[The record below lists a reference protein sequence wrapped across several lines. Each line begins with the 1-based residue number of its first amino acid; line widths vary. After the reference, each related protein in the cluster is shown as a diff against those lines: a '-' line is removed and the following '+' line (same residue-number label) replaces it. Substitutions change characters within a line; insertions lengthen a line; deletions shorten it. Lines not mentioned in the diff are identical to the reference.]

1 LQLILLELFEVK
13 LKKIL
18 LLFLLLSASWAI
30 AAEKSMITLPTTPVT
45 GNPLGVGSDQMVVP
59 ISILNGRELS
69 LKRESTLAET
79 LNSVPG
85 VSNSSFGPSVGRPM
99 IRGMDSDRIRI
110 LQNGV
115 NSIDASNLSFDH
127 AVAIDPLIIEQIDVI
142 RGPATLLYG
151 GGAVGGV
158 INAIDH
164 RIPKEKLQGI
174 TGRGEIRYGGANLE
188 HSQAAVIDVGT
199 GNFVMHLDAY
209 HRDGKN
215 YRIPGNAVSNRL
227 QSTETWNPE
236 INKIGDTDVYE
247 GDFTSYSTD
256 HGRRRLLNSQS
267 ETKGGAI
274 GASMIFDK
282 GFAGFSYAKH
292 QSVYGSVKEPGVH
305 LDMDRDRYDFS
316 SELKDLN
323 TFFDRAKFKVAY
335 TDYQHHEKEG
345 SEIHTT
351 FKNAVTDGT
360 FELGHKPIAGLQGV
374 LGMQFDHGKFNA
386 IGHEAF
392 VPNSRTNSQSVY
404 IYEELPLDQHKVTF
418 GLRHGKHDVA
428 SQGGGEFEDGEYHF
442 GDPATKKFNTNNAAI
457 GGLYALNDQW
467 SLTGNI
473 SHNERAP
480 TYFELFANGLHK
492 ATGVYEEGQVDLKK
506 EKSNGIDGQIRWKSG
521 QDSLTFGAYFNRFS
535 NFIGLLSTNDEKRVH
550 HEHDDDEHYITYK
563 KSRFTGIR
571 AEFKGIELEGKT
583 MLTDYLQFNLR
594 ADYVDAKDKT
604 NGGYVPRISPL
615 KLGAGLKYE
624 FDSFGARL
632 DVLHA
637 FRQDRV
643 ATNYNYIGTK
653 ELITDSYTNVSMM
666 ATYKLPTQ
674 YNLEAFTRANNLLD
688 EEIREHASFLKDI
701 APMGGRSLMIGLR
714 GEF

>member
-1 LQLILLELFEVK
+1 MK
-13 LKKIL
+13 LKKITCA
-18 LLFLLLSASWAI
+18 LFFMVTFPAI
-30 AAEKSMITLPTTPVT
+30 AADKGILTIPTTAVT

-69 LKRESTLAET
+69 LKRENTLAET
-79 LNSVPG
+79 LNSIPG

-99 IRGMDSDRIRI
+99 IRGMDSDRIKI
-110 LQNGV
+110 LQNGI
-115 NSIDASNLSFDH
+115 NNLDASNLSFDH
-127 AVAIDPLIIEQIDVI
+127 GVSIDPLIIEQIDVI

-174 TGRGEIRYGGANLE
+174 TGRGEVRYGGANLE
-188 HSQAAVIDVGT
+188 QSQAAVIDVGT

-227 QSTETWNPE
+227 QLTQTWDPGGGIPVPN
-236 INKIGDTDVYE
+236 DDDDDVYPGE
-247 GDFTSYSTD
+247 YTSYSTN
-256 HGRRRLLNSQS
+256 HGRKKLLNSQS
-267 ETKGGAI
+267 ETKGGAV

-392 VPNSRTNSQSVY
+392 LPNSRTNSQSVY
-404 IYEELPLDQHKVTF
+404 VYEELPLDQHKVTF
-418 GLRHGKHDVA
+418 GLRHGKHEVE
-428 SQGGGEFEDGEYHF
+428 SKGGGEEGQF
-442 GDPATKKFNTNNAAI
+442 GDSSRKKFNTNNGAI
-457 GGLYALNDQW
+457 GGLYALNEQW
-467 SLTGNI
+467 SLTGNL

-480 TYFELFANGLHK
+480 SYFELFANGVHK
-492 ATGVYEEGQVDLKK
+492 ATGVYEEGQSDLKK
-506 EKSNGIDGQIRWKSG
+506 EKSNGLDGQIRWKSG
-521 QDSLTFGAYFNRFS
+521 QDSLTVGAYFNKFS
-535 NFIGLLSTNDEKRVH
+535 NFIGLLSTNEPGYGHNEDE
-550 HEHDDDEHYITYK
+550 EEITYK
-563 KSRFTGIR
+563 KSTFSGIK
-571 AEFKGIELEGKT
+571 AEFKGVELEGKT
-583 MLTDYLQFNLR
+583 MLTDYVQFNVR
-594 ADYVDAKDKT
+594 GDYVDAKDKT

-624 FDSFGARL
+624 FDRFGARL

-637 FRQDRV
+637 FKQDRV
-643 ATNYNYIGTK
+643 ATNYNYEGTK
-653 ELITDSYTNVSMM
+653 ELMTDAYTNVSMM

-674 YNLEAFTRANNLLD
+674 LNLEAFTRANNLLD

-701 APMGGRSLMIGLR
+701 APMGGRSIMFGLR
-714 GEF
+714 GDF

>member
-1 LQLILLELFEVK
+1 MK
-13 LKKIL
+13 LKKITCA
-18 LLFLLLSASWAI
+18 LFFMVTFPAI
-30 AAEKSMITLPTTPVT
+30 AADKGILTIPTTAVT

-69 LKRESTLAET
+69 LKRENTLAET
-79 LNSVPG
+79 LNSIPG

-99 IRGMDSDRIRI
+99 IRGMDSDRIKI
-110 LQNGV
+110 LQNGI
-115 NSIDASNLSFDH
+115 NNLDASNLSFDH
-127 AVAIDPLIIEQIDVI
+127 GVSIDPLIIEQIDVI

-158 INAIDH
+158 VNAIDH

-174 TGRGEIRYGGANLE
+174 TSRGEVRYGGANLE
-188 HSQAAVIDVGT
+188 QSNAAVVDVGT
-199 GNFVMHLDAY
+199 GNFVMHFDAY
-209 HRDGKN
+209 NRDSKN
-215 YRIPGNAVSNRL
+215 LRIPGNAISNRL
-227 QSTETWNPE
+227 DSTQVWDPNTN
-236 INKIGDTDVYE
+236 NNTGVYE
-247 GDFTSYSTD
+247 GSYQPYSTN
-256 HGRRRLLNSQS
+256 HGRKKLLNSQS
-267 ETKGGAI
+267 ETKGGAV

-392 VPNSRTNSQSVY
+392 LPNSRTNSQSVY
-404 IYEELPLDQHKVTF
+404 VYEELPLDQHKVTF
-418 GLRHGKHDVA
+418 GLRHGKHEVE
-428 SQGGGEFEDGEYHF
+428 SKGGGEEGQF
-442 GDPATKKFNTNNAAI
+442 GDSSRKKFNTNNGAI
-457 GGLYALNDQW
+457 GGLYAFNEQW
-467 SLTGNI
+467 SLTGNL

-480 TYFELFANGLHK
+480 SYFELFANGVHK
-492 ATGVYEEGQVDLKK
+492 ATGVYEEGQSDLKK
-506 EKSNGIDGQIRWKSG
+506 EKSNGLDGQIRWKSG
-521 QDSLTFGAYFNRFS
+521 QDSLTVGAYFNKFS
-535 NFIGLLSTNDEKRVH
+535 NFIGLLSTNEPGLGHNEDE
-550 HEHDDDEHYITYK
+550 DDITYK
-563 KSRFTGIR
+563 KSTFSGIK
-571 AEFKGIELEGKT
+571 AEFKGVELEGKT
-583 MLTDYLQFNLR
+583 MLTDYVQFNVR
-594 ADYVDAKDKT
+594 GDYVDAKDKT

-624 FDSFGARL
+624 FDRFGARL

-637 FRQDRV
+637 FKQDRV
-643 ATNYNYIGTK
+643 ATNYNYEGGK
-653 ELITDSYTNVSMM
+653 ELMTEAYTNVSMM

-674 YNLEAFTRANNLLD
+674 LNLEAFTRANNLLD

-701 APMGGRSLMIGLR
+701 APMGGRSIMFGLR
-714 GEF
+714 GDF

>member
-1 LQLILLELFEVK
+1 LILLGLFEMK
-13 LKKIL
+13 LKKVS
-18 LLFLLLSASWAI
+18 LLFLLLLTSWAI
-30 AAEKSMITLPTTPVT
+30 AADRAMLTIPTTAVT

-85 VSNSSFGPSVGRPM
+85 LSNSSFGSSVGRPM

-188 HSQAAVIDVGT
+188 QSQAAVIDIGT

-227 QSTETWNPE
+227 QSTAAWNPE
-236 INKIGDTDVYE
+236 EENYTL
-247 GDFTSYSTD
+247 YSTD
-256 HGRRRLLNSQS
+256 HGKRRLLNSQS

-374 LGMQFDHGKFNA
+374 LGVQFDHGKFNA

-404 IYEELPLDQHKVTF
+404 VYEELPLEKHKVTF
-418 GLRHGKHDVA
+418 GLRHGKHDVENK
-428 SQGGGEFEDGEYHF
+428 GGEGSDHGNHF
-442 GDPATKKFNTNNAAI
+442 SDPTAKKFNTNNAAI

-492 ATGVYEEGQVDLKK
+492 ATGVYEEGQADLKK

-535 NFIGLLSTNDEKRVH
+535 NFIGLLSTNDPEPVH
-550 HEHDDDEHYITYK
+550 HDEHDGEPEHYTTYK
-563 KSRFTGIR
+563 KSRFTGIK

-643 ATNYNYIGTK
+643 ATNYNYEGNK
-653 ELITDSYTNVSMM
+653 ELITDAYTNVSMM

>member
-1 LQLILLELFEVK
+1 MK
-13 LKKIL
+13 LKKL
-18 LLFLLLSASWAI
+18 VLALFFISVNEAI
-30 AAEKSMITLPTTPVT
+30 AAEKSMITLPITPVT

-69 LKRESTLAET
+69 LRRESTLAET

-158 INAIDH
+158 VNAIDH

-188 HSQAAVIDVGT
+188 QSQAAVIDVGT

-227 QSTETWNPE
+227 QSTQTWDPE
-236 INKIGDTDVYE
+236 ARDNGNKYGTEELPLHE
-247 GDFTSYSTD
+247 GDYTSYSTN

-335 TDYQHHEKEG
+335 TDYQHHEIDG
-345 SEIHTT
+345 SKIHTT

-404 IYEELPLDQHKVTF
+404 VYEELPLDQHKVTF
-418 GLRHGKHDVA
+418 GLRHGKHDVENK
-428 SQGGGEFEDGEYHF
+428 GGEESEHGNHF
-442 GDPATKKFNTNNAAI
+442 SDPTTKKFNTNNAAI

-492 ATGVYEEGQVDLKK
+492 ATGVYEEGQADLKK
-506 EKSNGIDGQIRWKSG
+506 EKSNGVDGQIRWKSG

-535 NFIGLLSTNDEKRVH
+535 NFIGLLSTNDPKPVH
-550 HEHDDDEHYITYK
+550 HDDHDGEAEHYTTYK
-563 KSRFTGIR
+563 KSRFTGIK
-571 AEFKGIELEGKT
+571 AEFKGVELEGKT

-643 ATNYNYIGTK
+643 ATNYNYEGTK
-653 ELITDSYTNVSMM
+653 ELITDGYTNVSMM